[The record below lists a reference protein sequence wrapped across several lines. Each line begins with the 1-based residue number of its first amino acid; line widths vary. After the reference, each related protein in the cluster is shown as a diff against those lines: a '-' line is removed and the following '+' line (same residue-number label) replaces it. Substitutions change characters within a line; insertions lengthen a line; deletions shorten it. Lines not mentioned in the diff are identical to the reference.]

1 MTKEILTVKKLAKMF
16 GGLQAVFDLNLEIR
30 ENEIVGLI
38 GPNGA
43 GKTTT
48 FNLLTGF
55 DRPDHGEVVFEGNF
69 EGKSII
75 GLHPFKICQMGLT
88 RTFQQAKP
96 MFGMTIL
103 ENVAV
108 GALNRMN
115 KLGDAVSYSKE
126 IVSFLGLEK
135 FQDILAENLPLGY
148 RKILEIAKCLSTK
161 PKILLLDEAM
171 AGLNPSEVDLIL
183 EKIKSIRDQ
192 GISIL
197 LIEHVIDAVMSL
209 SDRVIVLNYGR
220 KICEGS
226 PKEIIKDPK
235 VIEAYLGDD
244 FGLRESG

>member
-1 MTKEILTVKKLAKMF
+1 MVILTAKNLSKNF
-16 GGLQAVFDLNLEIR
+16 GGLAAVSNLDLEVR

-55 DRPDHGEVVFEGNF
+55 DVPSHGQVFF
-69 EGKSII
+69 EGKSIS
-75 GLHPFKICQMGLT
+75 GLHPYKICKLGLT

-103 ENVAV
+103 ENVTI
-108 GALNRMN
+108 GALNRIN
-115 KLGDAVSYSKE
+115 KLKDAVDYSKE
-126 IVSFLGLEK
+126 IIKFLGLEQY
-135 FQDILAENLPLGY
+135 QDVLAENLPLGY
-148 RKILEIAKCLSTK
+148 RKILEIAKCLATK

-171 AGLNPSEVDLIL
+171 AGLNPSEIDMIL
-183 EKIKSIRDQ
+183 ERIQSIRGQ

-197 LIEHVIDAVMSL
+197 LIEHVIEAVMSL
-209 SDRVIVLNYGR
+209 SDRVIVLNYGE

-226 PKEIIKDPK
+226 ACEVMKDKK
-235 VIEAYLGDD
+235 VVEAYLGDD
-244 FGLRESG
+244 FALAEN